1 MQSNIVA
8 ESTNYSNMHI
18 ISAQQPSNITQ
29 FNTEIGNSTANNPSQ
44 FGGIPI
50 ELYNHSAA
58 NNYYSTPTK
67 KRKTREY
74 CQNFQGEVAHSAST
88 DISVNKVPAPN
99 IIAYELSPDTQSK
112 DNFGANSWEKSFY
125 LLSPQ
130 EGGIQRFYSPC
141 QAAIKE
147 ERIHSFECRHKLN
160 FDSISQ
166 EYVQKQCNIEYR
178 VAEASLKYFIYL
190 VKRAHPLLS

>member
-1 MQSNIVA
+1 MQSKFVA
-8 ESTNYSNMHI
+8 ESTNSSTMHI

-29 FNTEIGNSTANNPSQ
+29 YTTEIVNSTANNPSQ

-50 ELYNHSAA
+50 ELYNLSAA

-74 CQNFQGEVAHSAST
+74 CPNFQGEVVHSAST
-88 DISVNKVPAPN
+88 DISVNKMPASN
-99 IIAYELSPDTQSK
+99 IIAYDCSPDTQSK

-130 EGGIQRFYSPC
+130 EGGAQRFYSPY
-141 QAAIKE
+141 QAAIKDD
-147 ERIHSFECRHKLN
+147 RIHSFECRHKLN
-160 FDSISQ
+160 FDSISRDNT
-166 EYVQKQCNIEYR
+166 QKQCNIEYR
-178 VAEASLKYFIYL
+178 VAEPSLKYFIY
-190 VKRAHPLLS
+190 